1 MITEKKVHL
10 DQILLDPNNYRFHEL
25 GDYSNV
31 PRSKYATPAIQKRTL
46 ERLRSLAFEN
56 LKKSIVENGFV
67 TVDRIVL
74 EEFNNSQFVVIE
86 GNRRIAALKSIQ
98 SDLKEGVLEDE
109 KNLSETIE
117 NVPCVVNSADDD
129 GIFKLTLMGIRH
141 VGGVNEWG
149 GYQRAKLI
157 CDMIDTLEL
166 ESVEVADKIGLSV
179 QEVNRRYR
187 AFKALSQMKDDD
199 EYSEFATPA
208 LYPLFHEAVSQ
219 PTIREWLN
227 WNQKTSAFEKDND
240 REFFYSLMT
249 PTESEDGLDIP
260 ARLKTYS
267 DVRALKQVLMNDDAK
282 SALYDEDQS
291 FMNAV
296 LIAKQGELS
305 GKWRKEVR
313 EAANAMKNISAL
325 DLDSLDE
332 KDIKLLEQLR
342 NAANKLLIQIEKIS
356 A

>member
-1 MITEKKVHL
+1 MIAEKKVHL

-31 PRSKYATPAIQKRTL
+31 PRSKYATPATQKRTM

-56 LKKSIVENGFV
+56 LKKSIIENGFV

-74 EEFNNSQFVVIE
+74 EEFEDDKFVVIE

-98 SDLKEGVLEDE
+98 SDLAEGVLEDE
-109 KNLSETIE
+109 KNLMDTIE

-129 GIFKLTLMGIRH
+129 GVFRLTLMGIRH

-157 CDMIDTLEL
+157 CDMMDTLKL

-199 EYSEFATPA
+199 DYSDFATPS

-227 WNQKTSAFEKDND
+227 WNPKTSTFENDND

-249 PTESEDGLDIP
+249 PTEAEDGIDIP
-260 ARLKTYS
+260 ARVKTYS
-267 DVRALKQVLMNDDAK
+267 DVRSLKQVLMSEDAK
-282 SALYDEDQS
+282 AALYDEDQS

-296 LIAKQGELS
+296 LIAKQSELS

-313 EAANAMKNISAL
+313 EASNALKNISAL
-325 DLDSLDE
+325 DLDNLDE
-332 KDIKLLEQLR
+332 KDIHLLQRLR
-342 NAANKLLIQIEKIS
+342 DAANKLLTQIEKIS